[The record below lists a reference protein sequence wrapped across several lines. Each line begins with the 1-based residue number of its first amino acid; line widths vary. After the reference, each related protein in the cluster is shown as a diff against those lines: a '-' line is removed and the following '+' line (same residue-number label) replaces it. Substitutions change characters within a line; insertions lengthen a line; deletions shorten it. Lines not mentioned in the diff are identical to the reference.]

1 MTLPLMHNEL
11 MAAIQNG
18 NAARAAEILDQDP
31 SLLTAR
37 AGNVSA
43 ILLAVYHQHPEIARL
58 FVERGAEL
66 TFAEACAVGD
76 ERRALELLD
85 RDPSLIDHRSDD
97 GYPPIG
103 FAIFFRHP
111 ALARALIERG
121 ADVNAAAE
129 NAQRVAPVHAA
140 ASVGDVETMRLL
152 LDRGADPN
160 ARQQAGFTPLHA
172 AAGNGDLEM
181 AKLLVARGA
190 DRHART
196 DDGKDAATIAAERG
210 RGEFVAWLNGL

>member
-1 MTLPLMHNEL
+1 MHTEL
-11 MAAIQNG
+11 IEAIQRG
-18 NAARAAEILDQDP
+18 DAARVAELLDADR
-31 SLLTAR
+31 SLLAGR

-43 ILLAVYHQHPEIARL
+43 ILLAVYHQHPEIAQL
-58 FVERGAEL
+58 FVDRGAEL

-76 ERRALELLD
+76 ERRALALLD
-85 RDPSLIDHRSDD
+85 RDPALIHQRTDD
-97 GYPPIG
+97 GYPAVG

-121 ADVNAAAE
+121 ADVNAAAD

-140 ASVGDVETMRLL
+140 ATVGDIETMRLL

-160 ARQQAGFTPLHA
+160 ARQQSGFTPLHA

-181 AKLLVARGA
+181 ARLLVARGA

-196 DDGKDAATIAAERG
+196 DDGADAAEIAAKRG

>member
-1 MTLPLMHNEL
+1 MHTEL
-11 MAAIQNG
+11 IEAVQQG
-18 NAARAAEILDQDP
+18 NAARVAELLDADP

-43 ILLAVYHQHPEIARL
+43 ILLAVYYQHPEIAQL
-58 FVERGAEL
+58 FVDRGAEL

-76 ERRALELLD
+76 EKRALELLD
-85 RDPSLIDHRSDD
+85 RDPSLLQRRTDD
-97 GYPPIG
+97 GFPPVG

-111 ALARALIERG
+111 ALAAALIERG
-121 ADVNAAAE
+121 ADVNAVAE
-129 NAQRVAPVHAA
+129 NPQRVAPVHAA
-140 ASVGDVETMRLL
+140 ASVGDIATMRLL

-160 ARQQAGFTPLHA
+160 ARQNAGFTPLHA

-181 AKLLVARGA
+181 ARLLVARGA

-196 DDGKDAATIAAERG
+196 DAGEDAAEIAAKRG

>member
-1 MTLPLMHNEL
+1 MQDEL
-11 MAAIQNG
+11 ITSIQNG
-18 NAARAAEILDQDP
+18 NAARVAELLDADRALLAAN
-31 SLLTAR
+31 AN
-37 AGNVSA
+37 GVSA
-43 ILLAVYHQHPEIARL
+43 IVLAVYYQHPEIARL

-76 ERRALELLD
+76 EPRALEMLAQ
-85 RDPSLIDHRSDD
+85 DPSLLERRSAD
-97 GYPPIG
+97 GFPPLG
-103 FAIFFRHP
+103 YAIFFRHP
-111 ALARALIERG
+111 SLAHALVERG
-121 ADVNAAAE
+121 ADVNAPAQ

-140 ASVGDVETMRLL
+140 ASVGDIATMRLL

-160 ARQQAGFTPLHA
+160 ARQHAGFTPIHA

-181 AKLLVARGA
+181 ARLLVARGA

-196 DDGKDAATIAAERG
+196 DDGKDAAAIAAERG

>member
-1 MTLPLMHNEL
+1 MYNEL
-11 MAAIQNG
+11 IESIQRGDAERVAAL
-18 NAARAAEILDQDP
+18 LDDDR

-43 ILLAVYHQHPEIARL
+43 VLFAVYYQHPEIARL
-58 FVERGAEL
+58 FVARGAEL

-76 ERRALELLD
+76 DTRALDLLG
-85 RDPSLIDHRSDD
+85 RDPSLLDRRTDD
-97 GYPPIG
+97 GFPPLG
-103 FAIFFRHP
+103 YAIFFRHP
-111 ALARALIERG
+111 ELAQALIERG
-121 ADVNAAAE
+121 ADINAAAE

-140 ASVGDVETMRLL
+140 ASVGDVATMRLL

-160 ARQQAGFTPLHA
+160 ARQAAGFVPLHA

-181 AKLLVARGA
+181 AKLLLARGA

-196 DDGKDAATIAAERG
+196 DDGKDAAAIAAELG